1 MEDANIIRLLW
12 DRAERAIEALA
23 QRVGKQLYHTAMN
36 ILNDHMDAQECVS
49 DTYFAVW
56 NAIPPR
62 CPEPLAP
69 FVLRIGKNLSLN
81 RLRSRATQRRAGNYE
96 LSLEE
101 LARCIGGPTLEETM
115 DERELGRAI
124 DRYLDTLS
132 RENRI
137 LFLRRYWFGDSI
149 KDLAAVFGLKEN
161 AVSVRLSRLRVKLKD
176 YLIKEELYRE

>member
-1 MEDANIIRLLW
+1 M
-12 DRAERAIEALA
+12 
-23 QRVGKQLYHTAMN
+23 
-36 ILNDHMDAQECVS
+36 
-49 DTYFAVW
+49 
-56 NAIPPR
+56 
-62 CPEPLAP
+62 AP